1 MKNSSH
7 NNTKETRPQKHV
19 RIMEKESTEIGS
31 PTQSDKSNGNK
42 EQKKPDAKKSKFCN
56 IL

>member
-1 MKNSSH
+1 
-7 NNTKETRPQKHV
+7 
-19 RIMEKESTEIGS
+19 MEKESTEIGS